1 MDMFWLN
8 HEQLLKGVNLGFQR
22 YLSRQVKWD
31 RRLIGIF
38 GAKGVGK
45 TTLLLQRIK
54 LAYGDSHEA
63 LYLPLDNIWFQ
74 ERCMLSETVRQF
86 YEEGG
91 RHLFLDN
98 VHRYGSWVQA
108 IECLHDDYP
117 DMQIVF
123 AAPLLVEG
131 EKTEM
136 PFDGKGDWY
145 TLHTMSFREYL
156 SYEGALDLKPVPLDE
171 LLLNHAEVTQQVMD
185 EVNIVPIFRNYLEH
199 GCYPFYWEDPDAFN
213 FRLQDL
219 VRDSIDVDLPAIR
232 QMNNAMF
239 RKMKQLLIQLAQE
252 APEFPRMQ
260 ALTSKYEA
268 DNTHIHRLLGY
279 IKEIGVLRILQVRK
293 EDGTLA
299 RSYRSF
305 LANTNLMASL
315 FREMERVYVGETFF
329 VDQMDAFNF
338 RLQDLVRDSIDVDLP
353 AIRQMNNA
361 MFRKMKQL
369 LIQLAQ
375 EAPEFP
381 RMQALTS
388 KYEADNTHIHR
399 LLGYIKEIGVL
410 RILQVRKEDGTLARS
425 YRSFL
430 ANTNLMASLFR
441 EMERVYV
448 GETFFVDQMSNCGTV
463 ELLHNGDYRVNEKYT
478 FMIGDPLMDYER
490 IKNVENAFAA
500 IHGQPKSVG
509 NKIPVWALGLCY

>member
-98 VHRYGSWVQA
+98 VHRYGSWVQ
-108 IECLHDDYP
+108 
-117 DMQIVF
+117 
-123 AAPLLVEG
+123 
-131 EKTEM
+131 
-136 PFDGKGDWY
+136 
-145 TLHTMSFREYL
+145 FREYL

-199 GCYPFYWEDPDAFN
+199 GCYPFYWEDP
-213 FRLQDL
+213 
-219 VRDSIDVDLPAIR
+219 
-232 QMNNAMF
+232 
-239 RKMKQLLIQLAQE
+239 
-252 APEFPRMQ
+252 
-260 ALTSKYEA
+260 
-268 DNTHIHRLLGY
+268 
-279 IKEIGVLRILQVRK
+279 
-293 EDGTLA
+293 
-299 RSYRSF
+299 
-305 LANTNLMASL
+305 
-315 FREMERVYVGETFF
+315 
-329 VDQMDAFNF
+329 DAFNF

-509 NKIPVWALGLCY
+509 NKIPVWALGRCY

>member
-1 MDMFWLN
+1 MDMYRLN
-8 HEQLLKGVNLGFQR
+8 HEQLLKGVNLSFRR

-31 RRLIGIF
+31 RGIIGIF

-45 TTLLLQRIK
+45 TTLLLQHIK
-54 LAYGDSHEA
+54 STYGDSNEA

-74 ERCMLSETVRQF
+74 ERRMLSRVVKQF

-98 VHRYGSWVQA
+98 VHRYGNWAQA
-108 IECLHDDYP
+108 IERLHENYP

-131 EKTEM
+131 EKEELS
-136 PFDGKGDWY
+136 FGEKSDWY

-185 EVNIVPIFRNYLEH
+185 EINIVPIFRNYLEH

-219 VRDSIDVDLPAIR
+219 VRDSVDVDLPSIR
-232 QMNNAMF
+232 PMNNAMS
-239 RKMKQLLIQLAQE
+239 RKLKQLLIQLAKE

-260 ALTSKYEA
+260 ALTSKYEM
-268 DNTHIHRLLGY
+268 DNTQTHKLLDY
-279 IKEIGVLRILQVRK
+279 VKEMGALRFLQVRK
-293 EDGTLA
+293 EDGGLA

-315 FREMERVYVGETFF
+315 FREMERIYLGETFF
-329 VDQMDAFNF
+329 VDQM
-338 RLQDLVRDSIDVDLP
+338 L
-353 AIRQMNNA
+353 
-361 MFRKMKQL
+361 
-369 LIQLAQ
+369 
-375 EAPEFP
+375 
-381 RMQALTS
+381 
-388 KYEADNTHIHR
+388 
-399 LLGYIKEIGVL
+399 
-410 RILQVRKEDGTLARS
+410 
-425 YRSFL
+425 
-430 ANTNLMASLFR
+430 
-441 EMERVYV
+441 
-448 GETFFVDQMSNCGTV
+448 NCGTV
-463 ELLHNGDYRVNEKYT
+463 ELLHNGDYCVNGKYM
-478 FMIGDPLMDYER
+478 FVIGDPLMDYER
-490 IKNVENAFAA
+490 IRNVENAFAA

-509 NKIPVWALGLCY
+509 NKIPIWALGLCY

>member
-171 LLLNHAEVTQQVMD
+171 
-185 EVNIVPIFRNYLEH
+185 
-199 GCYPFYWEDPDAFN
+199 
-213 FRLQDL
+213 
-219 VRDSIDVDLPAIR
+219 
-232 QMNNAMF
+232 
-239 RKMKQLLIQLAQE
+239 
-252 APEFPRMQ
+252 
-260 ALTSKYEA
+260 
-268 DNTHIHRLLGY
+268 
-279 IKEIGVLRILQVRK
+279 
-293 EDGTLA
+293 
-299 RSYRSF
+299 
-305 LANTNLMASL
+305 
-315 FREMERVYVGETFF
+315 
-329 VDQMDAFNF
+329 
-338 RLQDLVRDSIDVDLP
+338 
-353 AIRQMNNA
+353 
-361 MFRKMKQL
+361 
-369 LIQLAQ
+369 
-375 EAPEFP
+375 
-381 RMQALTS
+381 
-388 KYEADNTHIHR
+388 
-399 LLGYIKEIGVL
+399 
-410 RILQVRKEDGTLARS
+410 
-425 YRSFL
+425 
-430 ANTNLMASLFR
+430 
-441 EMERVYV
+441 
-448 GETFFVDQMSNCGTV
+448 
-463 ELLHNGDYRVNEKYT
+463 
-478 FMIGDPLMDYER
+478 
-490 IKNVENAFAA
+490 
-500 IHGQPKSVG
+500 
-509 NKIPVWALGLCY
+509 

>member
-219 VRDSIDVDLPAIR
+219 VRDSIDVCKWGCVVTDSDGAVPNFDGLFSGGDCQTGPATVIRAINAGRVASANIDRYLGFDHKIKLEVELPTVQFKGKHECGRCELGEREAGERIHDWNLVEQGLTEEEAR
-232 QMNNAMF
+232 
-239 RKMKQLLIQLAQE
+239 QE
-252 APEFPRMQ
+252 ASRC
-260 ALTSKYEA
+260 
-268 DNTHIHRLLGY
+268 
-279 IKEIGVLRILQVRK
+279 LRCDHFGFGAFR
-293 EDGTLA
+293 GG
-299 RSYRSF
+299 R
-305 LANTNLMASL
+305 NL
-315 FREMERVYVGETFF
+315 E
-329 VDQMDAFNF
+329 
-338 RLQDLVRDSIDVDLP
+338 
-353 AIRQMNNA
+353 
-361 MFRKMKQL
+361 
-369 LIQLAQ
+369 
-375 EAPEFP
+375 
-381 RMQALTS
+381 
-388 KYEADNTHIHR
+388 
-399 LLGYIKEIGVL
+399 
-410 RILQVRKEDGTLARS
+410 
-425 YRSFL
+425 
-430 ANTNLMASLFR
+430 
-441 EMERVYV
+441 
-448 GETFFVDQMSNCGTV
+448 
-463 ELLHNGDYRVNEKYT
+463 
-478 FMIGDPLMDYER
+478 
-490 IKNVENAFAA
+490 
-500 IHGQPKSVG
+500 
-509 NKIPVWALGLCY
+509 W

>member
-156 SYEGALDLKPVPLDE
+156 SYEGALDLKPVPLGE

-185 EVNIVPIFRNYLEH
+185 EINIVPIFRNYLEH

-219 VRDSIDVDLPAIR
+219 MRDSVDVDLPAIR
-232 QMNNAMF
+232 QMNNAVF
-239 RKMKQLLIQLAQE
+239 RQMKE
-252 APEFPRMQ
+252 M
-260 ALTSKYEA
+260 
-268 DNTHIHRLLGY
+268 
-279 IKEIGVLRILQVRK
+279 GVFRILQVRK
-293 EDGTLA
+293 EDGGLA

-315 FREMERVYVGETFF
+315 FREMERIYW
-329 VDQMDAFNF
+329 
-338 RLQDLVRDSIDVDLP
+338 
-353 AIRQMNNA
+353 
-361 MFRKMKQL
+361 
-369 LIQLAQ
+369 
-375 EAPEFP
+375 
-381 RMQALTS
+381 
-388 KYEADNTHIHR
+388 
-399 LLGYIKEIGVL
+399 
-410 RILQVRKEDGTLARS
+410 
-425 YRSFL
+425 
-430 ANTNLMASLFR
+430 
-441 EMERVYV
+441 

-478 FMIGDPLMDYER
+478 FVIGDPLMDYER

-509 NKIPVWALGLCY
+509 NKIPIWALGLCY

>member
-1 MDMFWLN
+1 MDMFRLN
-8 HEQLLKGVNLGFQR
+8 HEQLLKGVNLSFQR
-22 YLSRQVKWD
+22 YLFRQLKWD

-45 TTLLLQRIK
+45 TTLLLQHIK
-54 LAYGDSHEA
+54 SAYGDSHET

-74 ERCMLSETVRQF
+74 ERYMLTETVRQF

-98 VHRYGSWVQA
+98 VHRYGNWIQA
-108 IECLHDDYP
+108 IERLYDDYP
-117 DMQIVF
+117 EMQIVF

-131 EKTEM
+131 EKMELS
-136 PFDGKGDWY
+136 FGGKGDWY

-185 EVNIVPIFRNYLEH
+185 EINIVPIFRNYLEH

-219 VRDSIDVDLPAIR
+219 VRDSVDVDLPAIR

-239 RKMKQLLIQLAQE
+239 RKMKQLLIQLAKE

-260 ALTSKYEA
+260 ALTSKYGM
-268 DNTHIHRLLGY
+268 DNTQIHKLLDY
-279 IKEIGVLRILQVRK
+279 VEEIGALRILQVRK
-293 EDGTLA
+293 EDGGLA

-315 FREMERVYVGETFF
+315 FREMERIYW
-329 VDQMDAFNF
+329 
-338 RLQDLVRDSIDVDLP
+338 
-353 AIRQMNNA
+353 
-361 MFRKMKQL
+361 
-369 LIQLAQ
+369 
-375 EAPEFP
+375 
-381 RMQALTS
+381 
-388 KYEADNTHIHR
+388 
-399 LLGYIKEIGVL
+399 
-410 RILQVRKEDGTLARS
+410 
-425 YRSFL
+425 
-430 ANTNLMASLFR
+430 
-441 EMERVYV
+441 

-478 FMIGDPLMDYER
+478 FVIGDLGAWPLLLIDFV
-490 IKNVENAFAA
+490 IN
-500 IHGQPKSVG
+500 
-509 NKIPVWALGLCY
+509 